1 MMVFLIALVVFCLL
15 ELVYFNLA
23 DHFNIIDK
31 PNQRSSHTKITLRGG
46 GIIFPLAI
54 TAGIVIWQPE
64 LYLLAFAV
72 LIIATI
78 SFLDDVMTISNKIRL
93 LIHFTAVA
101 MVLFLC
107 KSPFLDFFGSDY
119 LAVFIASAF
128 IITIGVINAYN
139 FMDGINGITVL
150 YSLTVIGSICL
161 IQEYLKIELLYREIY
176 YLILASLLVFG
187 FFNLRKRA
195 KAFSGD
201 VGSISI
207 ALLIS
212 YLVLQLILYTQD
224 FKWILLLGIY
234 GLDAVATICCR
245 IARKENIFEAHR
257 SHFYQYLANETKL
270 THVQVSFIYALLQI
284 ILNLALLY
292 TSDSIS
298 VLLFAIIIILY
309 VLLRL
314 KLEGI
319 TRLLRQYT

>member
-1 MMVFLIALVVFCLL
+1 MIVFLISIIAFFIL
-15 ELVYFNLA
+15 ELFYFKIA

-46 GIIFPLAI
+46 GVIFPLAI

-78 SFLDDVMTISNKIRL
+78 SFLDDVMTISNKVRL

-101 MVLFLC
+101 VVLFLC
-107 KSPFLDFFGSDY
+107 KAPFLDFFGSDY

-150 YSLTVIGSICL
+150 YSLTVVGSICL

-224 FKWILLLGIY
+224 FKWILLLGVY

-270 THVQVSFIYALLQI
+270 THVQVSFFYALVQL
-284 ILNLALLY
+284 ILNFTLLY
-292 TSDSIS
+292 TSENTF
-298 VLLFAIIIILY
+298 LPLFAIIIILY

-319 TRLLRQYT
+319 TRLLRQY

>member
-1 MMVFLIALVVFCLL
+1 MIVFLISIIAFFIL
-15 ELVYFNLA
+15 ELFYFKIA

-46 GIIFPLAI
+46 GVIFPVAI
-54 TAGIVIWQPE
+54 VVGIIIWQPE

-72 LIIATI
+72 LIIAAI

-107 KSPFLDFFGSDY
+107 KAPFLDFFESDY
-119 LAVFIASAF
+119 LPIFIVSAF

-139 FMDGINGITVL
+139 FMDGINGITAL
-150 YSLTVIGSICL
+150 YSLIVVGSICL

-176 YLILASLLVFG
+176 YLILAALLVFG

-207 ALLIS
+207 ALLIC
-212 YLVLQLILYTQD
+212 YLILQLILYTQD

-245 IARKENIFEAHR
+245 IIRKENIFEAHR

-270 THVQVSFIYALLQI
+270 SHAQVSFIYTLLQL
-284 ILNLALLY
+284 ILNSALLY
-292 TSDSIS
+292 TRVDVSIY
-298 VLLFAIIIILY
+298 LFAVIIILY
-309 VLLRL
+309 VFLRL
-314 KLEGI
+314 KLEGT
-319 TRLLRQYT
+319 TRLLRQY